1 MDYFR
6 NKDNTSDDKCTNGQD
21 QYCCCEVFCFTD
33 KDLMASA
40 ASTLPIAKRI
50 ATHSKEVRDKMMPA
64 VTAQTIAIK
73 CIHALCS

>member
-6 NKDNTSDDKCTNGQD
+6 NKDNTSDDKCTGGQD

-33 KDLMASA
+33 KDLM
-40 ASTLPIAKRI
+40 RRGNE
-50 ATHSKEVRDKMMPA
+50 EVRGKMMPA
-64 VTAQTIAIK
+64 MTAQTIAIK